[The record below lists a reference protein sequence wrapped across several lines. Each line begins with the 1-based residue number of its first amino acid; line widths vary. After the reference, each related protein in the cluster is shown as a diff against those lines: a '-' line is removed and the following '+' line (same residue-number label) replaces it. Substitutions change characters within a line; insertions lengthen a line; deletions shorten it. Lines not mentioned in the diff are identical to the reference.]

1 MGRVLDPVVAARKR
15 DGITAGSDAGTE
27 GRAKIRLAAAAVW
40 PQPAAAPHGQ
50 SLGNGEHGVLD
61 RSSFTGS
68 QQAKVTL
75 AQLGS
80 GAVGQRTIGRRI
92 GRLVGIAAKV
102 LSCAQTG
109 SERRSSSTLRFA
121 RGSSTARDQK
131 RSNAH
136 SKRASSSCLLTKIVR
151 AASRTLE
158 RSAMSIQVRLWTKSS
173 VWAGET
179 EIPFPAENAQNARL
193 GR

>member
-1 MGRVLDPVVAARKR
+1 MSSVAKTNASTVRRLPPTWPGERTGELQQDTRIAFHRTADVAEQDNGTLLDPAVAARKR

-27 GRAKIRLAAAAVW
+27 GRAKIQLAAAAVW

-80 GAVGQRTIGRRI
+80 GAVGQRTIGRRL
-92 GRLVGIAAKV
+92 GRLVGIARQGAV
-102 LSCAQTG
+102 LRPNRFGTQIFEHAALRTRVKHGPRPEAVERPLETG
-109 SERRSSSTLRFA
+109 QFIL
-121 RGSSTARDQK
+121 
-131 RSNAH
+131 
-136 SKRASSSCLLTKIVR
+136 
-151 AASRTLE
+151 
-158 RSAMSIQVRLWTKSS
+158 
-173 VWAGET
+173 
-179 EIPFPAENAQNARL
+179 PP
-193 GR
+193 